1 MAASGEVS
9 DFQYTMDLLNEM
21 VLNDTILD
29 DDAKLTALEVHSYL
43 TRVAYNRR
51 NKMNPLYNRML
62 VAGVSAGKRY
72 VVTAAAL
79 HSHTHTV
86 GRDMPSLWYDVKR

>member
-1 MAASGEVS
+1 MARYTDLRRIQRVGDASLVAASGEVS

-62 VAGVSAGKRY
+62 VAGVSAGKR
-72 VVTAAAL
+72 
-79 HSHTHTV
+79 
-86 GRDMPSLWYDVKR
+86 

>member
-21 VLNDTILD
+21 VLNETILD

-72 VVTAAAL
+72 VAERVCARA
-79 HSHTHTV
+79 H
-86 GRDMPSLWYDVKR
+86 